1 MDNIWD
7 FIKTTEKCKK
17 KKNNFTE
24 ANSKELKKK

>member
-7 FIKTTEKCKK
+7 FIKTAEKCK